1 MSQHLTKSMGKQ
13 LNDQKGT
20 LEDSF
25 VTTEVFPQDA
35 SINSGGLVDFKVAL
49 NGLGEIVFCAHEPQ
63 SLVVEVVR
71 ILANKHGNIPY
82 LAPFGRWQEFRSHNG
97 QGAYLTQRAQLP
109 FAPTLA
115 RLCQGVAEVDVNGK

>member
-13 LNDQKGT
+13 LNDKKGT

-49 NGLGEIVFCAHEPQ
+49 DGLGEMGFCAHEPQ
-63 SLVVEVVR
+63 KPSISEILHLKLSTSFTLSVHGLPIFETNKTPEVAVR
-71 ILANKHGNIPY
+71 QKLAIGCLKKSQH
-82 LAPFGRWQEFRSHNG
+82 E
-97 QGAYLTQRAQLP
+97 
-109 FAPTLA
+109 
-115 RLCQGVAEVDVNGK
+115 